1 MYLRNGGRKRLFGR
15 LFSAP
20 FPPEP
25 QSVRLV
31 ALTPFRFLVQSV
43 QGHRKPLLMFS
54 ISILTHP
61 TPSPSPPPL
70 PFFQSNVFGSSSSV
84 PKIDFS
90 PSILRVMARDTNGT
104 VFLTGL
110 RPHLP
115 RRSPLSSCLSFL
127 LTHERATIA
136 NPSLSLAIHIGQT
149 LFPARRR
156 EKFRKIGWCP
166 LNHKSNDEKG
176 RRLYQE
182 CLG

>member
-1 MYLRNGGRKRLFGR
+1 VYLRNGGRKRLFGR

-31 ALTPFRFLVQSV
+31 TLTPFWFLVQSV

-90 PSILRVMARDTNGT
+90 SSILRVMARDTNET

-149 LFPARRR
+149 LFPARR
-156 EKFRKIGWCP
+156 
-166 LNHKSNDEKG
+166 H
-176 RRLYQE
+176 
-182 CLG
+182 